1 MMWLEAVYKQDSFV
15 RDKPHHLSLI
25 VVQVDAH
32 VHVLPQPVFQRM
44 CYSSATACFGD
55 SAEACVEC
63 FGDEKSGMVCS
74 DDGTRIIFHRD
85 VARGFFTSKYSVKS
99 STSSFTYRC
108 FGDVPVTP
116 LCIPANVPNLV
127 TNVWEF
133 LNDKKFG
140 MGWIEDDT

>member
-85 VARGFFTSKYSVKS
+85 VARGFFTSKYSVK
-99 STSSFTYRC
+99 YDC
-108 FGDVPVTP
+108 V
-116 LCIPANVPNLV
+116 
-127 TNVWEF
+127 
-133 LNDKKFG
+133 DKKLKT
-140 MGWIEDDT
+140 MGVLHFQVSIKVRLRGQGTENNGIS